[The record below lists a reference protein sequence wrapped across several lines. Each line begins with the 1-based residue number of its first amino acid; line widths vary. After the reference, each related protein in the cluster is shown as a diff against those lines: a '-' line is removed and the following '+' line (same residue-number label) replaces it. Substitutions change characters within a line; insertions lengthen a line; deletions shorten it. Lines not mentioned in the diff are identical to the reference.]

1 MPAPPHVHQHSPLRL
16 LGLALIPAAS
26 LVFYLSMSPFAG
38 DPCYHQ
44 FADARRLLGIPNTLD
59 VLSNLPFLLVGM
71 AGIWT
76 WMRHPPAEAPFS
88 WLTFHLGV
96 LFVAVGSSYYHANPY
111 DASLVWDRLPMTL
124 GFVGLSFAMI
134 AETVHPAFDRHPLF
148 PALLLAFST
157 VFYWYLMHDL
167 RLYLWVQTLPLLLV
181 PAIVFLFP
189 GGYTHQAYL
198 FYALILYA
206 GAKFAE
212 ANDRQIFELLGG
224 HISGHTVK
232 HLLAAASC
240 WVIVLMLRQRQA
252 TGVRG
257 RVAVA
262 VVG

>member
-1 MPAPPHVHQHSPLRL
+1 MSAPPTVRQHSPLRL

-26 LVFYLSMSPFAG
+26 LVYYLSMSPFAG

-44 FADARRLLGIPNTLD
+44 FADARKFIGIPNFLD
-59 VLSNLPFLLVGM
+59 VLSNLPFLLVGI

-76 WMRHPPAEAPFS
+76 WTKHPPAEAPFS

-96 LFVAVGSSYYHANPY
+96 TCVALGSSYYHWNPY

-124 GFVGLSFAMI
+124 GFVGLSLAMI
-134 AETVHPAFDRHPLF
+134 AETVHPAFDRHPLL

-181 PAIVFLFP
+181 PAVVFLFP

-206 GAKFAE
+206 AAKFAE
-212 ANDRQIFELLGG
+212 AYDRQIFELLGG
-224 HISGHTVK
+224 RISGHTIK
-232 HLLAAASC
+232 HLLAAGSC
-240 WVIVLMLRQRQA
+240 LVIVLMLRRRQV
-252 TGVRG
+252 TGIHDQL
-257 RVAVA
+257 AVA
-262 VVG
+262 VS